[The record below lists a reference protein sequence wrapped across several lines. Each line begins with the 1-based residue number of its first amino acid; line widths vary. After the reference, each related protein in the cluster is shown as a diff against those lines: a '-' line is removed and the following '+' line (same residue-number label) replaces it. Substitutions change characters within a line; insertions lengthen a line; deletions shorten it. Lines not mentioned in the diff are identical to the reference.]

1 MNIKSIN
8 YKLTHCLANNKE
20 SYEVLFS
27 SKLRVEYLSNV
38 IAYIQFLT
46 DEISHAKELSS
57 IEIVSLLKMF
67 YDNDIEILDNNEVVK
82 FTIDEYDNWEFYCS
96 AAEQIL
102 KNENY
107 IRKGLSSFIKKML
120 LNQEELLHTTIQ

>member
-1 MNIKSIN
+1 MNFKPIN
-8 YKLTHCLANNKE
+8 YKLTHCLAINKE
-20 SYEVLFS
+20 NYEVIFS
-27 SKLRVEYLSNV
+27 SKLRPEYLSNV
-38 IAYIQFLT
+38 IAHIQFLT

-67 YDNDIEILDNNEVVK
+67 YDNDIEIIDDNGVVK

-102 KNENY
+102 NNEKY
-107 IRKGLSSFIKKML
+107 KRKGLSSFIKKML
-120 LNQEELLHTTIQ
+120 LNQEELLHTSIQ